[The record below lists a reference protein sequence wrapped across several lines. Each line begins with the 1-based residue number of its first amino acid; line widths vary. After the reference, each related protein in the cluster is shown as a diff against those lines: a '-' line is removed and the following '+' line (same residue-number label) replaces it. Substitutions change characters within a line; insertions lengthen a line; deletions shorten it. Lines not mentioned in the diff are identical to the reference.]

1 MTRKNSRRLL
11 QPCAVK
17 NKVKKDLVN
26 LPKAPGLPLEPAELD
41 GDGLAHGVYHDAI
54 IYSPDHSAL
63 YLSLKKSISPRTDSI
78 IFLNYGRVLQ
88 KNWTNNLIIYRFFQ

>member
-63 YLSLKKSISPRTDSI
+63 LSLNKSISPRTDSI
-78 IFLNYGRVLQ
+78 ICLNYGRDLQ
-88 KNWTNNLIIYRFFQ
+88 